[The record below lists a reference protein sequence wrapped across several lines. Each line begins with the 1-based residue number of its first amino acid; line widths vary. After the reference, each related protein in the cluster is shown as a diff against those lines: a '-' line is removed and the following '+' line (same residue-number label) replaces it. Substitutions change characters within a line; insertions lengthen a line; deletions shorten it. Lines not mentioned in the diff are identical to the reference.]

1 MIMFQNTSNKAP
13 YVFVPIEYLELAAGE
28 EIKPYQPGL
37 ICSEWLELE
46 LIEPSEYN

>member
-1 MIMFQNTSNKAP
+1 MMQNTSNKAP
-13 YVFVPIEYLELAAGE
+13 YVFVPVEYPELAEGE

-46 LIEPSEYN
+46 IVELSEHN